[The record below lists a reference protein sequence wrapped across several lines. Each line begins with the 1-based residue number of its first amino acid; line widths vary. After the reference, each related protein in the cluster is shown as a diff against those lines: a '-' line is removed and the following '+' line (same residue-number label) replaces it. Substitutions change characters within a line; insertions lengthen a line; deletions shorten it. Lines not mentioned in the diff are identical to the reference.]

1 MDILLNNEINTR
13 TKEVDKDIND
23 FINELQNSLEN
34 PKSKISIDRNFYDEI
49 YNELEL
55 APKYKNRLEDIIKD
69 SMLEYSYDTEF
80 LYINYDE
87 KDNKYYIDYYDGDV
101 TRINVTQKE
110 LQEANH
116 KVGAFYVLIL
126 DGEYLE
132 EVDYV
137 KDSIKESVKYKLED
151 LEENNERGKN
161 EK

>member
-13 TKEVDKDIND
+13 TKEVDNGIHD
-23 FINELQNSLEN
+23 FINELRNSLEN

-55 APKYKNRLEDIIKD
+55 APKYKNRLEDIIKN

-80 LYINYDE
+80 LYVNYDE

-116 KVGAFYVLIL
+116 KVGAFYVPIL

>member
-23 FINELQNSLEN
+23 FINELQNFLEN

-55 APKYKNRLEDIIKD
+55 APKYQNRLEKIIKD
-69 SMLEYSYDTEF
+69 CMLEYSYDTEF
-80 LYINYDE
+80 LHVNYDE
-87 KDNKYYIDYYDGDV
+87 KDNKYYIDYYDGDI

-116 KVGAFYVLIL
+116 KVGAFYVPIL

-151 LEENNERGKN
+151 LEENSEKGKN

>member
-55 APKYKNRLEDIIKD
+55 APKYKNRLEDIIND

-80 LYINYDE
+80 LYVNYDE

-116 KVGAFYVLIL
+116 KVGAFYVPIL

>member
-13 TKEVDKDIND
+13 TKEVDNSIND
-23 FINELQNSLEN
+23 FINELRNSLEN
-34 PKSKISIDRNFYDEI
+34 PKSKISIDKSFYDEI

-55 APKYKNRLEDIIKD
+55 APKYQNRLEDVIKD

-80 LYINYDE
+80 LHVNYDE
-87 KDNKYYIDYYDGDV
+87 KDNKYYIDYYDGDI

-116 KVGAFYVLIL
+116 KVGAFYVPIL
-126 DGEYLE
+126 DGNFLE

-151 LEENNERGKN
+151 LEENSKRGKN

>member
-13 TKEVDKDIND
+13 TKEVDNGIND
-23 FINELQNSLEN
+23 FINELRNSLEN

-55 APKYKNRLEDIIKD
+55 APKYKNRLEDIIKN

-80 LYINYDE
+80 LYVNYDE

-116 KVGAFYVLIL
+116 KVGAFYVPIL

-132 EVDYV
+132 EVEYV

>member
-13 TKEVDKDIND
+13 AKQVDNSIRE
-23 FINELQNSLEN
+23 FMNELQNALEN
-34 PKSKISIDRNFYDEI
+34 PKNNISIDKSFYNEI
-49 YNELEL
+49 YSELEL
-55 APKYKNRLEDIIKD
+55 APKYKEKLENIIRD
-69 SMLEYSYDTEF
+69 SMLEYSYETEF
-80 LYINYDE
+80 LYVNYDE
-87 KDNKYYIDYYDGDV
+87 KNNKYYIDYYDGDV

-116 KVGAFYVLIL
+116 KVGAFYVPIL

-151 LEENNERGKN
+151 LEENSERGKN

>member
-1 MDILLNNEINTR
+1 MDRLLNNEINTR
-13 TKEVDKDIND
+13 TKEVDNSIND
-23 FINELQNSLEN
+23 FINELRNSLEN
-34 PKSKISIDRNFYDEI
+34 SKSKISIDKNFYDEI

-55 APKYKNRLEDIIKD
+55 APKYQNRLEDIIKD

-80 LYINYDE
+80 LHVNYDE

-101 TRINVTQKE
+101 TRTNVTQKE

-116 KVGAFYVLIL
+116 KVGAFYVPIL

-137 KDSIKESVKYKLED
+137 KDSIKESVKNKLED
-151 LEENNERGKN
+151 LEENSERGKN

>member
-13 TKEVDKDIND
+13 TKEVDNGIND
-23 FINELQNSLEN
+23 FINELRNSLEN
-34 PKSKISIDRNFYDEI
+34 PKSKISIDRNIYDEI

-55 APKYKNRLEDIIKD
+55 APKYKNRLEDIIKN

-80 LYINYDE
+80 LYVNYDE

-116 KVGAFYVLIL
+116 KVGAFYVPIL

>member
-13 TKEVDKDIND
+13 TKEVDNGIND
-23 FINELQNSLEN
+23 FINELRNSLEN

-55 APKYKNRLEDIIKD
+55 EPIYKNRLEDIIKN

-80 LYINYDE
+80 LYVNYDE

-116 KVGAFYVLIL
+116 KVGAFYVPIL

>member
-116 KVGAFYVLIL
+116 KVGAFYVPIL

>member
-13 TKEVDKDIND
+13 TKEIDNGIND
-23 FINELQNSLEN
+23 FINELRNSLEN
-34 PKSKISIDRNFYDEI
+34 PKSKISMDRNFYDEI

-55 APKYKNRLEDIIKD
+55 APKYKDRLEDIIKD

-80 LYINYDE
+80 LYVNHDE
-87 KDNKYYIDYYDGDV
+87 KDNKYYIDYYDGEV

-116 KVGAFYVLIL
+116 KVGAFYVPIL

>member
-13 TKEVDKDIND
+13 TKEVDNGIND
-23 FINELQNSLEN
+23 FINELRNSLEN

-55 APKYKNRLEDIIKD
+55 APKYKNRLEDIIKN

-80 LYINYDE
+80 LYVNYDE

-116 KVGAFYVLIL
+116 KVGAFYFPIL

-151 LEENNERGKN
+151 LEENN
-161 EK
+161 

>member
-13 TKEVDKDIND
+13 TKEVDNGIND
-23 FINELQNSLEN
+23 FINELRNSLEN

-55 APKYKNRLEDIIKD
+55 APKYKNRLEDIIKN

-80 LYINYDE
+80 LYVNYDE

-101 TRINVTQKE
+101 TRINVTQKQ

-116 KVGAFYVLIL
+116 KVGAFYVPIL

>member
-13 TKEVDKDIND
+13 TNEVDNSIND
-23 FINELQNSLEN
+23 FINELRNSLEN

-55 APKYKNRLEDIIKD
+55 APKYQNRLEEIIKD
-69 SMLEYSYDTEF
+69 CMLEYSYDTEF
-80 LYINYDE
+80 LHVNYDE
-87 KDNKYYIDYYDGDV
+87 KDNKYYIDYYDGDI

-116 KVGAFYVLIL
+116 KVGAFYVPIL

-151 LEENNERGKN
+151 LEENSERGKN

>member
-13 TKEVDKDIND
+13 TKEVDNGIND
-23 FINELQNSLEN
+23 FINELRNSLEN

-49 YNELEL
+49 YSELEL
-55 APKYKNRLEDIIKD
+55 APKYKEKLENIIRD
-69 SMLEYSYDTEF
+69 SMLEYSYETEF
-80 LYINYDE
+80 LYVNYDE
-87 KDNKYYIDYYDGDV
+87 KNNKYYIDYYDGDV
-101 TRINVTQKE
+101 TRINVTKKE

-116 KVGAFYVLIL
+116 KVGAFYVPIL
-126 DGEYLE
+126 DGDFLE

-151 LEENNERGKN
+151 LEKTSKRGKN

>member
-1 MDILLNNEINTR
+1 
-13 TKEVDKDIND
+13 
-23 FINELQNSLEN
+23 
-34 PKSKISIDRNFYDEI
+34 
-49 YNELEL
+49 
-55 APKYKNRLEDIIKD
+55 
-69 SMLEYSYDTEF
+69 MLEYSYDTEF
-80 LYINYDE
+80 LYVIYDE
-87 KDNKYYIDYYDGDV
+87 KYNKYYIDYYDGDV

-116 KVGAFYVLIL
+116 KVGAFYVPIL

>member
-1 MDILLNNEINTR
+1 MNILLNNEINTR
-13 TKEVDKDIND
+13 TKEVDNSINE
-23 FINELQNSLEN
+23 FINELRNSLEN

-55 APKYKNRLEDIIKD
+55 APKYQNRLEDIIKD

-80 LYINYDE
+80 LHVNYDE

-101 TRINVTQKE
+101 TRTNVTQKE

-116 KVGAFYVLIL
+116 KVGAFYVPIL

-137 KDSIKESVKYKLED
+137 KDSIKESVKNKLED
-151 LEENNERGKN
+151 LEENSERGKN

>member
-55 APKYKNRLEDIIKD
+55 APKYKNRLEDIIND

-80 LYINYDE
+80 LYVNYDE

-116 KVGAFYVLIL
+116 KVGAFYVPIL
-126 DGEYLE
+126 AGEYLE

>member
-13 TKEVDKDIND
+13 AKQVDNSISE
-23 FINELQNSLEN
+23 FMNELQNALEN
-34 PKSKISIDRNFYDEI
+34 PKNNISIDKSFYNEI
-49 YNELEL
+49 YSELEL
-55 APKYKNRLEDIIKD
+55 APKYKEKLENIIRD
-69 SMLEYSYDTEF
+69 SMLEYSYETEF
-80 LYINYDE
+80 LYVNYDE
-87 KDNKYYIDYYDGDV
+87 KNNKYYIDYYDGDV

-116 KVGAFYVLIL
+116 KVGAFYVPIL

-151 LEENNERGKN
+151 LEENSERGKN

>member
-80 LYINYDE
+80 LYVNYDE

-116 KVGAFYVLIL
+116 KVGAFYVPIL